1 MGFLAI
7 ANAYTMRNCLSIA
20 ITEMVKK
27 YPSNGTAEGE
37 CVADEGS
44 NSGSGKGTYEWSES
58 LQGVILASFYVGYVI
73 THIPGG
79 YLADRFGGKYT
90 LSIGILSTAL
100 LTLITPIC
108 IVHGG
113 AYTLIALRILIGL
126 GEGTTFPALSALLA
140 SWIPL
145 HERSKLGAL
154 VFGGGQVGTI
164 IGSSLSGVLLD
175 YYDGWSSVFYFFGG
189 MGIVW
194 FILFVSKPN
203 CIEKIFY

>member
-27 YPSNGTAEGE
+27 NPSNETAEGE
-37 CVADEGS
+37 CLADES
-44 NSGSGKGTYEWSES
+44 ANSGTGTGTYEWSES

-90 LSIGILSTAL
+90 LSIGILSTAI

-108 IVHGG
+108 IVEGG
-113 AYTLIALRILIGL
+113 PYTLIGLRILIGL

-145 HERSKLGAL
+145 TERSKLGAL
-154 VFGGGQVGTI
+154 VFGGGQV
-164 IGSSLSGVLLD
+164 
-175 YYDGWSSVFYFFGG
+175 
-189 MGIVW
+189 
-194 FILFVSKPN
+194 N
-203 CIEKIFY
+203 KIFFNYFYEINKFNL

>member
-27 YPSNGTAEGE
+27 NPSNETAEGE
-37 CVADEGS
+37 CIADDGP
-44 NSGSGKGTYEWSES
+44 NSGTGNGTYEWSES
-58 LQGVILASFYVGYVI
+58 LQGIILASFYVGYVI

-79 YLADRFGGKYT
+79 YLADKFGGKYT
-90 LSIGILSTAL
+90 LSIGILSTAF

-108 IVHGG
+108 IVEGG
-113 AYTLIALRILIGL
+113 PYALIGLRILIGL

-154 VFGGGQVGTI
+154 VFGGGQVNTN
-164 IGSSLSGVLLD
+164 LL
-175 YYDGWSSVFYFFGG
+175 F
-189 MGIVW
+189 
-194 FILFVSKPN
+194 
-203 CIEKIFY
+203 